1 MLFRLLGLDEAI
13 TSYYAD
19 QIREGDVLTLPIA
32 ATMHI
37 EVRNTH
43 LNYALTWF
51 GIALSLIGV
60 YFAYHVNAGRFGFR
74 KSP

>member
-1 MLFRLLGLDEAI
+1 
-13 TSYYAD
+13 
-19 QIREGDVLTLPIA
+19 VLTLPIA

-60 YFAYHVNAGRFGFR
+60 YFAYHINAGRFGFR
-74 KSP
+74 KSR